1 MRSGRS
7 RAAKLAG
14 HSGERWAVSI
24 EAASGQRA
32 VRGGA
37 GSPRAAARAG
47 MGFRGMVVTALAA
60 LLLCGASLA
69 APAAG
74 GDMPRD
80 MGGGSDAAGLEEE
93 LHVGAAELAAVPAES
108 RAVLAKV
115 LGRLEGL
122 RGEMEELKAGKA
134 RSDER
139 IAQHEYGRPSWR
151 ARRART
157 RRTGRRQ
164 RRPSWKTTHSRVGLG
179 SPPRPGGGASLR
191 ARAGRWTPAAWA
203 SRGLAH
209 GTRCRRSGDCR
220 SGVSRSSYVGSSG
233 APTQAFTV

>member
-1 MRSGRS
+1 M
-7 RAAKLAG
+7 
-14 HSGERWAVSI
+14 SI

-74 GDMPRD
+74 GAGGDMPRD

-108 RAVLAKV
+108 RALCAKV
-115 LGRLEGL
+115 LGRLEGMH
-122 RGEMEELKAGKA
+122 GEMEELRAERR

-139 IAQHEYGRPSWR
+139 IARLEERKDCEGEE
-151 ARRART
+151 RREEKED
-157 RRTGRRQ
+157 Q
-164 RRPSWKTTHSRVGLG
+164 QQDVKDEMKRV
-179 SPPRPGGGASLR
+179 
-191 ARAGRWTPAAWA
+191 
-203 SRGLAH
+203 
-209 GTRCRRSGDCR
+209 
-220 SGVSRSSYVGSSG
+220 
-233 APTQAFTV
+233 

>member
-1 MRSGRS
+1 
-7 RAAKLAG
+7 
-14 HSGERWAVSI
+14 
-24 EAASGQRA
+24 
-32 VRGGA
+32 
-37 GSPRAAARAG
+37 
-47 MGFRGMVVTALAA
+47 MVVTALAA

-69 APAAG
+69 APAAGGAG

-203 SRGLAH
+203 SRGPRAWHRMSPLRRLPLRSLPKLLRRLQWGSHAGLHRVRCLSALSLALDLL
-209 GTRCRRSGDCR
+209 SP
-220 SGVSRSSYVGSSG
+220 VE
-233 APTQAFTV
+233 F

>member
-69 APAAG
+69 APTAG
-74 GDMPRD
+74 GAGGEMPLNA
-80 MGGGSDAAGLEEE
+80 GGGSDAAGLEEE
-93 LHVGAAELAAVPAES
+93 LHVGAAELGSMDECLEQ
-108 RAVLAKV
+108 RELR
-115 LGRLEGL
+115 RLQL
-122 RGEMEELKAGKA
+122 R
-134 RSDER
+134 
-139 IAQHEYGRPSWR
+139 
-151 ARRART
+151 
-157 RRTGRRQ
+157 
-164 RRPSWKTTHSRVGLG
+164 
-179 SPPRPGGGASLR
+179 
-191 ARAGRWTPAAWA
+191 
-203 SRGLAH
+203 
-209 GTRCRRSGDCR
+209 
-220 SGVSRSSYVGSSG
+220 
-233 APTQAFTV
+233 

>member
-1 MRSGRS
+1 M
-7 RAAKLAG
+7 
-14 HSGERWAVSI
+14 SI

-69 APAAG
+69 APAAGGAG

-139 IAQHEYGRPSWR
+139 IAGLEEKEGCEHPVPCARPS
-151 ARRART
+151 ARPRS
-157 RRTGRRQ
+157 
-164 RRPSWKTTHSRVGLG
+164 RRPSSCT
-179 SPPRPGGGASLR
+179 R
-191 ARAGRWTPAAWA
+191 A
-203 SRGLAH
+203 
-209 GTRCRRSGDCR
+209 
-220 SGVSRSSYVGSSG
+220 
-233 APTQAFTV
+233 

>member
-1 MRSGRS
+1 M
-7 RAAKLAG
+7 
-14 HSGERWAVSI
+14 SI

-69 APAAG
+69 APAAGGAG

-122 RGEMEELKAGKA
+122 RGEMEELKEN
-134 RSDER
+134 S
-139 IAQHEYGRPSWR
+139 
-151 ARRART
+151 
-157 RRTGRRQ
+157 
-164 RRPSWKTTHSRVGLG
+164 HSVVLG
-179 SPPRPGGGASLR
+179 QMAAGGGA
-191 ARAGRWTPAAWA
+191 AGAGG
-203 SRGLAH
+203 RGA
-209 GTRCRRSGDCR
+209 GA
-220 SGVSRSSYVGSSG
+220 VG
-233 APTQAFTV
+233 A